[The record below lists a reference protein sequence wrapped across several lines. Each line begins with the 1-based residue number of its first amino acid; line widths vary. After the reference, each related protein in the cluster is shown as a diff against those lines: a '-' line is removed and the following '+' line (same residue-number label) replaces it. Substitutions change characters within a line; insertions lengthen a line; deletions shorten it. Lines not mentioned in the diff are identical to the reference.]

1 MTFADPSPEYWRE
14 YGSFQAI
21 KHRLIKH
28 YLDGWFPK
36 LGTWAGRVLYV
47 DTHAGRG
54 RHSSGQAGSPLVA
67 LDTLLRHPY
76 RDKLLQRSEV
86 RFLFIERDPS
96 NLELL
101 RDELK
106 GIGDFPKG
114 VHVSTSAGNAYEVL
128 SAIVED
134 LRESGRNMAP
144 AFIFV
149 DPYGFR
155 VSGALLSQLMS
166 AGRVELFVN
175 VIWRELD
182 MAIRQRQP
190 PGHGLAASLNEIFA
204 GDRWR
209 TIDGDA
215 ADERM
220 DGVVRMLS
228 DMIGARW
235 HTHIRMNT
243 GRRATRYLL
252 LHLTNHD
259 KGRDLMKEC
268 IWRVAPGGDF
278 EIRQRD
284 DPRQPLLITPDP
296 DLTPLREWLIAR
308 LRQRPRTRQE
318 LEQELRSAPWLP
330 THLKQVIKGSLKAS
344 ELDESAGTLSL
355 AAHQQLPLL

>member
-67 LDTLLRHPY
+67 LETLLRHPY

-86 RFLFIERDPS
+86 RFLFVERDPS

-114 VHVSTSAGNAYEVL
+114 VHVNTSAGNAYEVL

-155 VSGALLSQLMS
+155 VPGALLSQLMS

-190 PGHGLAASLNEIFA
+190 PGHGLAASLK
-204 GDRWR
+204 
-209 TIDGDA
+209 
-215 ADERM
+215 
-220 DGVVRMLS
+220 
-228 DMIGARW
+228 
-235 HTHIRMNT
+235 T
-243 GRRATRYLL
+243 GHQGLAE
-252 LHLTNHD
+252 
-259 KGRDLMKEC
+259 GE
-268 IWRVAPGGDF
+268 
-278 EIRQRD
+278 
-284 DPRQPLLITPDP
+284 
-296 DLTPLREWLIAR
+296 
-308 LRQRPRTRQE
+308 RTR
-318 LEQELRSAPWLP
+318 
-330 THLKQVIKGSLKAS
+330 
-344 ELDESAGTLSL
+344 
-355 AAHQQLPLL
+355 

>member
-1 MTFADPSPEYWRE
+1 M
-14 YGSFQAI
+14 
-21 KHRLIKH
+21 
-28 YLDGWFPK
+28 
-36 LGTWAGRVLYV
+36 LYV

-86 RFLFIERDPS
+86 RLLFVERDPS

-114 VHVSTSAGNAYEVL
+114 VHVNTSAGNAYEVL

-155 VSGALLSQLMS
+155 VPGALLSQLMS

-190 PGHGLAASLNEIFA
+190 PGHGLAASLK
-204 GDRWR
+204 
-209 TIDGDA
+209 
-215 ADERM
+215 
-220 DGVVRMLS
+220 
-228 DMIGARW
+228 
-235 HTHIRMNT
+235 T
-243 GRRATRYLL
+243 GHQGLAE
-252 LHLTNHD
+252 
-259 KGRDLMKEC
+259 GE
-268 IWRVAPGGDF
+268 
-278 EIRQRD
+278 
-284 DPRQPLLITPDP
+284 
-296 DLTPLREWLIAR
+296 
-308 LRQRPRTRQE
+308 RTR
-318 LEQELRSAPWLP
+318 
-330 THLKQVIKGSLKAS
+330 
-344 ELDESAGTLSL
+344 
-355 AAHQQLPLL
+355 